1 MNTAD
6 IVVVG
11 AGIAGASVAARL
23 APDAK
28 VILVEREDAP
38 GYHST
43 GRSAAFFAPAYGN
56 EVVRRFTAKSESLYR
71 SPPEE
76 FTDIDFLRKR
86 DVIFLG
92 RADQAVSL
100 EAQHREV
107 GGLARLGVDGII
119 DRVPVISPDY
129 ADAGL
134 LDSGGGDLDVDAILQ
149 AFLRAFRQSGGEFVT
164 NAEVLGLE
172 RAGDGWLVRTSAAE
186 ISAGVVVNASG
197 AWADEIAGLA
207 GLDALGLVPK
217 RRTAFLIDPPGDV
230 DIGHWPLVVD
240 ADEEFYF
247 KPDAGRLLVSP
258 ADETPSAPM
267 DARPEELDIAI
278 AVDRLTRAT
287 SLAVPRIHQ
296 PWAGLRTF
304 AADKTFVAGFDP
316 RTQGFFWLAGQG
328 GYGVQTAPGLSAF
341 AADLVLGRTI
351 EPVDADLVTAIDPG
365 RFA

>member
-6 IVVVG
+6 IVVIG

-23 APDAK
+23 APAAK

-71 SPPEE
+71 APPDD
-76 FTDIDFLRKR
+76 FTDVGFLNPR

-92 RADQAVSL
+92 RVDQAATLAAQEEAVSDL
-100 EAQHREV
+100 E
-107 GGLARLGVDGII
+107 RLDVDAVIR
-119 DRVPVISPDY
+119 RVPVISRAY

-134 LDSGGGDLDVDAILQ
+134 LDAGGGDLDVDAILQ
-149 AFLRAFRQSGGEFVT
+149 AFLRAFRRAGGELMT
-164 NAEVLGLE
+164 NADVLGLE
-172 RAGDGWLVRTSAAE
+172 RVGDAWTVRTSVGE
-186 ISAGVVVNASG
+186 IGAGVVVNASG

-207 GLDALGLVPK
+207 GLDPIGLVPK
-217 RRTAFLIDPPGDV
+217 RRTAFLIDPPDGV
-230 DIGHWPLVVD
+230 DSRDWPLVVD
-240 ADEEFYF
+240 VDEEFYF

-258 ADETPSAPM
+258 ADETPSAPV
-267 DARPEELDIAI
+267 DARPEELDIAV

-287 SLAVPRIHQ
+287 TLAVPRIHQ

-304 AADKTFVAGFDP
+304 ASDKTFVAGFDP
-316 RTQGFFWLAGQG
+316 RAEGFFWLAGQG

-341 AADLVLGRTI
+341 AAQLVLGNT
-351 EPVDADLVTAIDPG
+351 PDSGDADLVSAIDPA
-365 RFA
+365 RFV

>member
-1 MNTAD
+1 MHTAD
-6 IVVVG
+6 VVVIG

-23 APDAK
+23 APAAK

-71 SPPEE
+71 SPPDD
-76 FTDIDFLRKR
+76 FTDVRFLNPR

-92 RADQAVSL
+92 RADQAATLAAQEEEVSDL
-100 EAQHREV
+100 E
-107 GGLARLGVDGII
+107 RLDVDGVI
-119 DRVPVISPDY
+119 RLVPVISRTY

-134 LDSGGGDLDVDAILQ
+134 LDAGGGDLDVDAILQ
-149 AFLRAFRQSGGEFVT
+149 AFLRAFRRAGGELVT

-172 RAGDGWLVRTSAAE
+172 RSGDRWTVRTSSGE
-186 ISAGVVVNASG
+186 IGAGAVVNASG
-197 AWADEIAGLA
+197 AWADETAGLA
-207 GLDALGLVPK
+207 GLEALGLVPK
-217 RRTAFLIDPPGDV
+217 RRTAFLIDLPADV
-230 DIGHWPLVVD
+230 DSRDWPLVVD

-258 ADETPSAPM
+258 ADETPSAPV
-267 DARPEELDIAI
+267 DARPEEIDLAI

-287 SLAVPRIHQ
+287 TLEVARIHQ

-304 AADKTFVAGFDP
+304 APDKTFVVGFDP
-316 RTQGFFWLAGQG
+316 RAEGFFWLAGQG

-341 AADLVLGRTI
+341 AAELVLGNT
-351 EPVDADLVTAIDPG
+351 PDSVDADLVQAIDPA
-365 RFA
+365 RFI